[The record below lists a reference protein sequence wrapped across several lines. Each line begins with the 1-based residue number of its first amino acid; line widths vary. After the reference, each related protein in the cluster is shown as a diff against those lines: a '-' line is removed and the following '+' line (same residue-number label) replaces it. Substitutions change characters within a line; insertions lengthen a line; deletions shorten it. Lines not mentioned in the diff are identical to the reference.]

1 MNTFAV
7 QLQYIN
13 QICIVFTVNITN
25 TFVVPLICPFLE
37 QNDFNVQNTK
47 IASDSFFFLFFLFFL
62 TTLLR
67 VVLQYLVELKEL
79 LNLQSYF
86 KSIVTFGLGLKSK
99 LGTSFGL
106 LSKRSLNSRYFYE
119 MSKYIKLQNNHH
131 RLYIHTI
138 IIRKV

>member
-1 MNTFAV
+1 MRSRHEHFCCAIAIHKLDMYSFFGKYHQYVCRTSNT
-7 QLQYIN
+7 Y
-13 QICIVFTVNITN
+13 
-25 TFVVPLICPFLE
+25 VPLWKSMTSMFKTLKLPQIL
-37 QNDFNVQNTK
+37 
-47 IASDSFFFLFFLFFL
+47 FFFF

-67 VVLQYLVELKEL
+67 GVLQYLVELKEL

-119 MSKYIKLQNNHH
+119 MGKYIKLQNNHH